1 MRKKQSSSRA
11 GFSLL
16 ELVVATTLLVI
27 LGGAVSVLLV
37 RGLGVW
43 QRSDASL
50 QQLFLMEKG
59 LATLSQEL
67 RNAVVLTEEPFEG
80 SKEELSFTLAEDS
93 TRLSQVRYHLL
104 AQGQTKALVREEQ
117 TFPSSD
123 AQPITKT
130 LIPHVTSFSIAYAS
144 VQQVGGQKVI
154 QWLDEWPVAPEPPP
168 KLPQIIEIKIEARD
182 NRGKSYTRS
191 QWVWIPQGSLEV
203 SQGG

>member
-1 MRKKQSSSRA
+1 MRKKQSSSRE

-50 QQLFLMEKG
+50 RQLFLMEKG
-59 LATLSQEL
+59 LADFSEEL
-67 RNAVVLTEEPFEG
+67 RNAIVLMEKPFEG
-80 SKEELSFTLAEDS
+80 LKEEMSFTLVEDS

-117 TFPSSD
+117 SYPPSD
-123 AQPITKT
+123 AQPITIT
-130 LIPHVTSFSIAYAS
+130 LIPNVTSFSIAYAS
-144 VQQVGGQKVI
+144 VQQVGGQKVV
-154 QWLDEWPVAPEPPP
+154 QWLDEWPVAPEAP
-168 KLPQIIEIKIEARD
+168 KLPQLIEVKIEAQD

-191 QWVWIPQGSLEV
+191 QWVWVPQGSLEV